1 MSRIVPGIYT
11 LEQHFER
18 ITNDPEAYR
27 PPRCPHCGLSGMRRH
42 GGYERKVPP
51 GEGVALSLGAVFIP
65 RFLCAQCRRT
75 CSRLSMCL
83 APRRHY
89 LWSVQEIVL
98 IKLSAGDSNRR
109 IGQMVWPS
117 RHTIGRWW
125 NRLKARLD
133 IHSVHLRSRFADLGR
148 GVGVSAFWSGCLER
162 MRLCEAMAWL
172 DRAGVV
178 VP

>member
-1 MSRIVPGIYT
+1 
-11 LEQHFER
+11 
-18 ITNDPEAYR
+18 
-27 PPRCPHCGLSGMRRH
+27 
-42 GGYERKVPP
+42 
-51 GEGVALSLGAVFIP
+51 
-65 RFLCAQCRRT
+65 
-75 CSRLSMCL
+75 MCL

-89 LWSVQEIVL
+89 PWSAQERVL
-98 IKLSAGDSNRR
+98 VRLSAGESNRR
-109 IGQMVWPS
+109 IGQKVLPS

-125 NRLKARLD
+125 QRLKARWD
-133 IHSVHLRSRFADLGR
+133 SHSLHLRGRFADLGR